1 MKIKNIKKIFRM
13 IIIFILCILF
23 IAQVQVLAFDTSY
36 YEPSSLS
43 QTTGTEVLE
52 NRANKIIGV
61 IQVIGS
67 IASVAA
73 LIIMGIKYMLGS
85 VEEKA
90 EYKKTMRPYIIGVV
104 IFFGLTN
111 FLSIIQSIVLS
122 F

>member
-73 LIIMGIKYMLGS
+73 LIIMGIKYVLGS